1 MDAQI
6 DAYYR
11 QYRLDRFIPP
21 ALIGHFSLQHYQ
33 KGQPIC
39 EIGQPIE
46 SLSFLVAGNAKVF
59 MPMENARQ
67 LLLCFY
73 QPLQMLGDL
82 EIFEANPRTVT
93 GVEALT
99 ACTCLKL
106 GRQTILATLGDNPVF
121 LRQLC
126 LSLGRKLG
134 RVNRNSALNMLHP
147 VENRLASYIIGTAS
161 RVDGRP
167 PEFTGNLTQIADFLG
182 TSFRHVHRTLQGFC
196 AQGLLA
202 KEKTRYTILNQAELQ
217 RRASGIFQLPCG
229 LDACDSRPATPGTGS
244 DTTTRTD

>member
-1 MDAQI
+1 MDARI

-21 ALIGHFSLQHYQ
+21 SLIGHFSLQHYQ

-39 EIGQPIE
+39 EIGRPID

-106 GRQTILATLGDNPVF
+106 ARETVLAQLGDNPVF
-121 LRQLC
+121 LRALC

-161 RVDGRP
+161 RAAGRP
-167 PEFTGNLTQIADFLG
+167 PEFSGNLTRIADFLG

-196 AQGLLA
+196 ARGFLA
-202 KEKTRYTILNQAELQ
+202 KERTRYTILNEAELQ
-217 RRASGIFQLPCG
+217 RRASGIFQLPDG
-229 LDACDSRPATPGTGS
+229 LEEPAGTAATSGPVA
-244 DTTTRTD
+244 TR